1 MTQSCHRT
9 SPITCSAGLIV
20 VALVSV
26 LCSGSVGRADAAPQ
40 TWAWFAAISAIDDWF
55 LIRGEAQ
62 VEISGSSFKAELY
75 DSRDKELAITLK
87 GTIRGGRAD
96 VVAVRLSTDDKARSL
111 TGVLKKIR
119 WKNTSGGRE
128 TILLTEPD
136 QPGGLTIGL
145 TREVK

>member
-1 MTQSCHRT
+1 MTQSSHRT
-9 SPITCSAGLIV
+9 RSTKCRAGLIV
-20 VALVSV
+20 AALVSV
-26 LCSGSVGRADAAPQ
+26 LCSGPVGRADAAPQ

-55 LIRGEAQ
+55 LIRGDAQ

-96 VVAVRLSTDDKARSL
+96 VAAVRLSTDDKTRSL
-111 TGVLKKIR
+111 TGVLKRIR
-119 WKNTSGGRE
+119 WKNTPGGRE